1 MDGGK
6 MSGSA
11 TSKRAKRLRGPST
24 GGVVEQVPG
33 ESACAPRPPISIYC
47 EHYQAVVELIGRR
60 WMGAIL
66 RALMSDGPRRFNELL
81 AAIPGLSD
89 RLLTERLRELT
100 EHELVERVPAPGLSP
115 IAIQY
120 RLTDAGRDLEVVV
133 RAISAWA
140 RRWRGGP

>member
-1 MDGGK
+1 VRRP
-6 MSGSA
+6 SGERAAEQGSSA
-11 TSKRAKRLRGPST
+11 TM
-24 GGVVEQVPG
+24 VVPG
-33 ESACAPRPPISIYC
+33 PPISIYC
-47 EHYQAVVELIGRR
+47 GHYQAVIELIGRR

-66 RALMSDGPRRFNELL
+66 RVLMSDGPRRFNELL
-81 AAIPGLSD
+81 AAIPDLSD

-100 EHELVERVPAPGLSP
+100 EHEIVERVPVPDISP

-120 RLTDAGRDLEVVV
+120 RLTKSGRDLEVVV

>member
-1 MDGGK
+1 M

-11 TSKRAKRLRGPST
+11 TSNRAKRLRRPS
-24 GGVVEQVPG
+24 VEQAAEHIPG
-33 ESACAPRPPISIYC
+33 ESIYAPRPRISIYC
-47 EHYQAVVELIGRR
+47 QHYQTVIELIGRR

-66 RALMSDGPRRFNELL
+66 RVLMSDGPRRFNELL

-100 EHELVERVPAPGLSP
+100 KNELVERVPAPELSP
-115 IAIQY
+115 IAIRY

-133 RAISAWA
+133 CAISAWA

>member
-1 MDGGK
+1 
-6 MSGSA
+6 MSRSG
-11 TSKRAKRLRGPST
+11 TSDQAKRESRAPVEHAAEYVAVET
-24 GGVVEQVPG
+24 IVV
-33 ESACAPRPPISIYC
+33 PRPPISIYC
-47 EHYQAVVELIGRR
+47 EHYQAVIELIGRR

-66 RALMSDGPRRFNELL
+66 RVLMSDGPRRFNELL

-100 EHELVERVPAPGLSP
+100 EHEIVERVPAPAISP

-120 RLTDAGRDLEVVV
+120 RLTESGRDLEIVV

-140 RRWRGGP
+140 RRWRNGP